1 MIRVGLAG
9 FGLAGRVFHAPL
21 ISAVEGLEL
30 AAVVERSSRLAEKT
44 YPGIATYPSLEAL
57 LGDAS
62 IDLVVV
68 ATPNP
73 SHAPLALEALEA
85 GRHVVVD
92 KPVAIT
98 SGEIAS
104 LIERSRDAGRLLV
117 PFHNRRWD
125 SDFQTLHK
133 LLLEQKLGRV
143 VSLESTFDRW
153 RQSPRTT
160 LWRESGGPGS
170 GILLDLG
177 THLADQALQLFGL
190 PEAVSAEVARERDGA
205 VSNDAFT
212 VRLYY
217 PGMVATLSANCLA
230 LLPRPRYTV
239 RGTAGNFV
247 KHGLDPQEARLKEN
261 PEIVNEG
268 WGEEPESAWGTLA
281 AMAAGTDGPAVAAP
295 VPSIPGDYR
304 RFYAGVRDAILGK
317 AEPPVKAVDAWRTA
331 RLLEWAEES
340 SKARRTII
348 CDWTNELGEPRA

>member
-1 MIRVGLAG
+1 MIRVGLVG

-30 AAVVERSSRLAEKT
+30 AAVVERNTREAEKT
-44 YPGIATYPSLEAL
+44 YPGITTYSSLEGL
-57 LGDAS
+57 LGDES
-62 IDLVVV
+62 IELIVV
-68 ATPNP
+68 ATPNT
-73 SHAPLALEALEA
+73 SHAPLAQQALEA
-85 GRHVVVD
+85 GRHVVAD

-98 SGEIAS
+98 SAEIAS
-104 LIERSRDAGRLLV
+104 LIRQAQKSVHYLV

-153 RQSPRTT
+153 RQLPRTQ
-160 LWRESGGPGS
+160 LWRESGGAGG

-190 PEAVSAEVARERDGA
+190 PEAVSGEVVCERDGA

-212 VRLYY
+212 VRLHYS
-217 PGMVATLSANCLA
+217 GLVATLGANCLA
-230 LLPRPRYTV
+230 SLPRSRYLV
-239 RGTAGNFV
+239 RGTEGNFA
-247 KHGLDPQEARLKEN
+247 KTGLDPQEARLKED
-261 PEIVNEG
+261 PHIEDKG

-281 AMAAGTDGPAVAAP
+281 VVSGDGLAVQP

-304 RFYAGVRDAILGK
+304 RFYAGVRDAISGR
-317 AEPPVKAVDAWRTA
+317 AEPPVLAIDAWRTA
-331 RLLEWAEES
+331 RVLEWAEES
-340 SKARRTII
+340 AQEKRAIA
-348 CDWTNELGEPRA
+348 CDWSQQPS

>member
-30 AAVVERSSRLAEKT
+30 AAVVERSSRLAE
-44 YPGIATYPSLEAL
+44 ATYPAITTYTSLAAM

-62 IDLVVV
+62 IELIVV

-98 SGEIAS
+98 SAEIAS
-104 LIERSRDAGRLLV
+104 LIERSWNAGRFSI

-125 SDFQTLHK
+125 SDFQTLRK

-153 RQSPRTT
+153 RQLPRTQ
-160 LWRESGGPGS
+160 LWRESGGPGG

-190 PEAVSAEVARERDGA
+190 PEAVSAEVVCERDGA

-212 VRLYY
+212 LRLHY
-217 PGMVATLSANCLA
+217 PGLVATLGANCLA
-230 LLPRPRYTV
+230 SLPRPRYTV
-239 RGTAGNFV
+239 RGTEGNFV
-247 KHGLDPQEARLKEN
+247 KNGLDPQEALLKEN
-261 PEIVNEG
+261 PHIAAEG
-268 WGEEPESAWGTLA
+268 WGTEVESAWGTLA
-281 AMAAGTDGPAVAAP
+281 VAADGTPVAKP

-304 RFYAGVRDAILGK
+304 RFYSGVRDAILGK
-317 AEPPVKAVDAWRTA
+317 AEPPVLAIDAWRVA
-331 RLLEWAEES
+331 RILEWAEES
-340 SKARRTII
+340 SEARRAIV
-348 CDWTNELGEPRA
+348 CDWTNEPGK

>member
-1 MIRVGLAG
+1 MIRVGLVG

-30 AAVVERSSRLAEKT
+30 AGVVERSSREAEKA
-44 YPGIATYPSLEAL
+44 YPGITTFPSLEAM

-62 IDLVVV
+62 IQLIVV
-68 ATPNP
+68 ATPNA
-73 SHAPLALEALEA
+73 SHASLARQALEA

-104 LIERSRDAGRLLV
+104 LMQRSTELDRLLI

-133 LLLEQKLGRV
+133 LLLEQTLGRV

-153 RQSPRTT
+153 RQLPRNH
-160 LWRESGGPGS
+160 LWRESGGPGT

-190 PEAVSAEVARERDGA
+190 PKAVSAEVRRERDNA
-205 VSNDAFT
+205 ISDDSFT
-212 VRLYY
+212 VRLHY
-217 PGMVATLSANCLA
+217 PGLVATLGANCLA
-230 LLPRPRYTV
+230 TLPRPRYTV
-239 RGTAGNFV
+239 RGTEGNFV
-247 KHGLDPQEARLKEN
+247 KLGLDPQETRLKEN
-261 PEIVNEG
+261 PHLADKG
-268 WGEEPESAWGTLA
+268 WGEEPESAWGKLA
-281 AMAAGTDGPAVAAP
+281 VVVDDLPVSNP

-304 RFYAGVRDAILGK
+304 LYYAGVRDVILSNG
-317 AEPPVKAVDAWRTA
+317 EPPVKAIDAWRVA
-331 RLLEWAEES
+331 RILEWAAES
-340 SKARRTII
+340 ADKHLEIV
-348 CDWTNELGEPRA
+348 CDWTHQPTI

>member
-21 ISAVEGLEL
+21 ISAVDGLEL
-30 AAVVERSSRLAEKT
+30 AAVVERSTRLAEKT
-44 YPGIATYPSLEAL
+44 YPGIATYASLEAM

-62 IDLVVV
+62 IELIVV

-98 SGEIAS
+98 SAEIAA
-104 LIERSRDAGRLLV
+104 LIERSRNAGRLLI

-125 SDFQTLHK
+125 SDFQTLRK
-133 LLLEQKLGRV
+133 LLLEQKLGHV

-153 RQSPRTT
+153 RQLPRTN

-177 THLADQALQLFGL
+177 THLADQALQIFGL
-190 PEAVSAEVARERDGA
+190 PEAVSAEVVCERDSA
-205 VSNDAFT
+205 ASNDAFT
-212 VRLYY
+212 LRLHY
-217 PGMVATLSANCLA
+217 PGLIATLSANCLA
-230 LLPRPRYTV
+230 SLPRPRYTV
-239 RGTAGNFV
+239 RGTEGNFV

-261 PEIVNEG
+261 PHIPAEG

-281 AMAAGTDGPAVAAP
+281 TVADGIDSPPVARA

-304 RFYAGVRDAILGK
+304 RYYAGVRNAILGQ
-317 AEPPVKAVDAWRTA
+317 AEPPVQPIDAWRTA
-331 RLLEWAEES
+331 RVLEWAEES
-340 SKARRTII
+340 SRERRAIA
-348 CDWTNELGEPRA
+348 CDWAHEPGK